1 MNRINRI
8 PRFITLFQT
17 FFVASSSLFLA
28 FERSLLRREILRL
41 GGEAFDASGTSG
53 ALGAS
58 GASGAGDALEVLD
71 PERPSEDEDETSR
84 DIKGHQGTSRDSNLI
99 PGMNPTVGVEPGLKR
114 HKKWFMISEFVFTIV
129 MKE

>member
-28 FERSLLRREILRL
+28 FERSLLRREIQRL

-53 ALGAS
+53 AL

-84 DIKGHQGTSRDSNLI
+84 DIKGLKSDTWDESHFF
-99 PGMNPTVGVEPGLKR
+99 VGVEPGLKR
-114 HKKWFMISEFVFTIV
+114 HIYM
-129 MKE
+129 